1 MKLKTF
7 CTIKEMIT
15 RLKRLPIECEKILA
29 RCISDNRLIIR
40 IYWKF
45 MKLNSKKINDTMKKW
60 TNELNRAFS
69 EEEVQMTKKI
79 HGEMLKNP

>member
-1 MKLKTF
+1 
-7 CTIKEMIT
+7 
-15 RLKRLPIECEKILA
+15 
-29 RCISDNRLIIR
+29 
-40 IYWKF
+40 

-79 HGEMLKNP
+79 HEEMLNIP